1 MNSKDLSPAFLTSIA
16 VIFVGALFIGSASAG
31 ASVFGWLLLLVGLGL
46 NVFSAWV
53 SIQRLKG
60 GPLPPMLTG
69 SAHVQHEEFIE
80 VEEVEEVEHEEH
92 PHERRSVAAS
102 EPDTEEHPV
111 ITTEQLDQVEP
122 ADEKIFRSSRTPR
135 PRNR

>member
-31 ASVFGWLLLLVGLGL
+31 ASAFGWLLLLVGLGL

-69 SAHVQHEEFIE
+69 SAHEQHDEFIE
-80 VEEVEEVEHEEH
+80 VEEVEHEEQSR
-92 PHERRSVAAS
+92 ERRSVAAS

-122 ADEKIFRSSRTPR
+122 SDEKIFRSSRTPR